1 MSANKTFYQTLGL
14 MNDADDVVI
23 KAAYKALAQ
32 KYHPDKN
39 KTNKEFHTQMMAN
52 LNAAYAAIGTKAKR
66 KAYDESLHSSAAK
79 HEKTKSK
86 PASPM
91 HPSNEE
97 LIEKLTHAAV
107 DEMVVVALFEKTF
120 STSVLINSGWINSY
134 SFRIAKVRH
143 TVSFAELKLKIIE
156 KLKQQK

>member
-1 MSANKTFYQTLGL
+1 MSANKNFYQTLGL

-23 KAAYKALAQ
+23 KAAYRALAQ

-39 KTNKEFHTQMMAN
+39 KTNKEFHTHMMAN
-52 LNAAYAAIGTKAKR
+52 LNAAFAAIGTKAKR
-66 KAYDESLHSSAAK
+66 KAYDELLQSAPAK
-79 HEKTKSK
+79 QEKAK
-86 PASPM
+86 PASSV

-120 STSVLINSGWINSY
+120 STSVLINSGWINTY

-143 TVSFAELKLKIIE
+143 TVSFAELKFKIIE
-156 KLKQQK
+156 KLMQLK